1 MTLGALAALAAALCW
16 TLSTSLWRRLPTSLG
31 AAQLNLLKNLLALAL
46 LGPALL
52 LFPGVVP
59 APLLLPL
66 ALSGVV
72 GIGLG
77 DSLFFAALRRLGT
90 RRTLTL
96 EAGGP
101 AFTALVGALVLAEV
115 PRPLQWLGIGL
126 ISLAVLLVARG
137 APPQRP
143 DQALG
148 LGPDRWGVSLAL
160 GALACGSAG
169 ALLARSALVAGTVDP
184 LQSAAVRLAAASL
197 VLLPLLRTWPRPGQ
211 RPWPAPA
218 RWPLVLLAT
227 LLGTSAGI
235 VLQQTALQLLPG
247 AGGGP
252 DGHGTGDGLAPGVPG
267 RGPAG
272 EAGAG
277 GGPAGAGGR
286 QFGGGPMGLEGDGRW
301 QLPQPRL
308 GLPLRPGHQLAQLQG
323 QGITTQLGGQPLQL
337 GGAAQQL
344 LQEHRGEVGIA
355 LEPRLAGHPG
365 FDRLAGRHGALVGR
379 TDLLQT
385 AQAVGQQ
392 AQVVAFQCRQQA
404 SLQQRQVI

>member
-1 MTLGALAALAAALCW
+1 LPLGALAALAAALCW

-52 LFPGVVP
+52 LLPGVVP
-59 APLLLPL
+59 TPLLLPL

-137 APPQRP
+137 IGEPEGPRRRP
-143 DQALG
+143 D
-148 LGPDRWGVSLAL
+148 PWGVPLAL

-169 ALLARSALVAGTVDP
+169 ALLARSALVAGTVGP
-184 LQSAAVRLAAASL
+184 VQSAAVRLAAAAL
-197 VLLPLLRTWPRPGQ
+197 VLLPLLRTWPHPGQ
-211 RPWPAPA
+211 RPWPAGA

-235 VLQQTALQLLPG
+235 VLQQTALQRLPG
-247 AGGGP
+247 
-252 DGHGTGDGLAPGVPG
+252 GLAVALMATAPVMALPL
-267 RGPAG
+267 AS
-272 EAGAG
+272 
-277 GGPAGAGGR
+277 
-286 QFGGGPMGLEGDGRW
+286 LEGD
-301 QLPQPRL
+301 
-308 GLPLRPGHQLAQLQG
+308 RPGRRGLAAALLAL
-323 QGITTQLGGQPLQL
+323 LGVSLV
-337 GGAAQQL
+337 
-344 LQEHRGEVGIA
+344 VG
-355 LEPRLAGHPG
+355 LWG
-365 FDRLAGRHGALVGR
+365 
-379 TDLLQT
+379 
-385 AQAVGQQ
+385 
-392 AQVVAFQCRQQA
+392 
-404 SLQQRQVI
+404 